1 MQRTL
6 IAVFDNHAS
15 AQAAIEELVS
25 SGFSR
30 PQIRLSEGDPTG
42 GASAITGEQ
51 APDTSRS
58 SGSFADGIKNFLGT
72 IFGTDNS
79 EHVQQYSDAVTHG
92 HHVLTLTAGDES
104 EADRATAIVERFGP
118 VDIDERAAQ
127 WSGGALAGEAMRNGV
142 PPRQQNPASM
152 SQQSVPG
159 GTTAVQGGQ
168 EGGSQQRA
176 QEALT
181 PALRAAPQGR
191 GSGVKVFTHEAAATL
206 NETEA
211 AIEADEADTGAGGA
225 GRSAHSP
232 AAGGQAGGIRPR
244 EHQAATTLN
253 ETEAAIEADDEYY
266 RAHFNSN
273 YAGSGDQYSDHAP
286 AYKYGADM
294 AANEQYRGRPWT
306 DVNSELRRDWEGRN
320 PGAAWDR
327 FEASVRYGWERRGS

>member
-6 IAVFDNHAS
+6 IAVFDNHAD
-15 AQAAIEELVS
+15 AQSAIEALAS

-30 PQIRLSEGDPTG
+30 PQMRLSEGDPTG
-42 GASAITGEQ
+42 GASAITGQQ
-51 APDTSRS
+51 APDTSHG

-92 HHVLTLTAGDES
+92 HHVLTLTVGDES
-104 EADRATAIVERFGP
+104 EAGRATAIVERFGP

-127 WSGGALAGEAMRNGV
+127 WGAGVQAGDQLRNSAAQ
-142 PPRQQNPASM
+142 QQNTASM
-152 SQQSVPG
+152 ARQG
-159 GTTAVQGGQ
+159 VQDVAEAKQRG
-168 EGGSQQRA
+168 EEALSQQRA

-181 PALRAAPQGR
+181 RAPGAAPQQR
-191 GSGVKVFTHEAAATL
+191 ASGVKVFTHEAAATL

-211 AIEADEADTGAGGA
+211 AIEADEADTGAGGG
-225 GRSAHSP
+225 GRSSHSP
-232 AAGGQAGGIRPR
+232 AAAGRAGGVQAPQ
-244 EHQAATTLN
+244 HQAVTMLN
-253 ETEAAIEADDEYY
+253 ETEKAIEADDEYY
-266 RAHFNSN
+266 RGHFNSN